1 MVVKF
6 DWIAPRVAQ
15 LRAEVVAK
23 GSGARWSEKEKL
35 GADSLKVPAGPA
47 WDDKKRAKCIAD
59 GLTKIKAKL
68 RKEAEGSGMTALR
81 RRQLKCQTGAI
92 PREAY
97 SRPLADNEARA
108 SELRTTLLTPGHGGI
123 PQSFLN
129 TIPQNGS
136 CATSVE
142 VNTDHDCPDPDHLCL
157 SRRTHCFPAAPI
169 FTLDNCHA
177 SASSVFGPP
186 L

>member
-1 MVVKF
+1 MNGGQVQLDRSSK
-6 DWIAPRVAQ
+6 AQ

-35 GADSLKVPAGPA
+35 GADRLKVPAGPG
-47 WDDKKRAKCIAD
+47 WDDQKRAKCIAD

-97 SRPLADNEARA
+97 FAA
-108 SELRTTLLTPGHGGI
+108 SCRQRSTGE
-123 PQSFLN
+123 
-129 TIPQNGS
+129 
-136 CATSVE
+136 
-142 VNTDHDCPDPDHLCL
+142 
-157 SRRTHCFPAAPI
+157 
-169 FTLDNCHA
+169 
-177 SASSVFGPP
+177 
-186 L
+186 